1 MFLKFFLNFNL
12 LMMIFL
18 PMLSLTSSDWFL
30 SWFYMEM
37 MLMFFYSLF
46 FKLNWDILS
55 NFSSMKYFIIQSL
68 ASMLLLVTGLGVFF
82 HSDLN
87 LLLNFIFFLSLL
99 IKLGV
104 YPFHFWVIPILKN
117 LNLLMT
123 FLLLYLMK
131 IIPLSFMNLIL
142 YEFYQDKL
150 MLMMVV
156 FLSFMTMFMGSLM
169 GNNFLSFNSMLGSSS
184 INHSGWFLLSMIGGL
199 FWYYFMMYGL
209 IFSFLLVSMFSLNGL
224 TTFFSLIGMSGLPPF
239 AVFFAKLKVLSF
251 LIYNNYLFFLIMII
265 VLSVFSLMY
274 YLKFSFYY
282 YLVEKNLFFNFNW
295 LFMSFLMFNSLTLF
309 LLFF

>member
-1 MFLKFFLNFNL
+1 MILKFFLNFNL

-46 FKLNWDILS
+46 FELNRDILS

-68 ASMLLLVTGLGVFF
+68 ASMLLLVTGLGIFF
-82 HSDLN
+82 HTN
-87 LLLNFIFFLSLL
+87 MILLKIFFFMSLL
-99 IKLGV
+99 MKLGI

-142 YEFYQDKL
+142 YEFYQEDL
-150 MLMMVV
+150 MLLMVI
-156 FLSFMTMFMGSLM
+156 FLSIMTMFMGSLM
-169 GNNFLSFNSMLGSSS
+169 GNNFLNFNSMLGSSS
-184 INHSGWFLLSMIGGL
+184 INHSGWFLLSMVGGL
-199 FWYYFMMYGL
+199 LWHYFVIYGL
-209 IFSFLLVSMFSLNGL
+209 IFLFLLVSIFSSNGL
-224 TTFFSLIGMSGLPPF
+224 TIFSSLIGLSGLPPF
-239 AVFFAKLKVLSF
+239 AIFFAKLKVLSLLIINEYLF
-251 LIYNNYLFFLIMII
+251 LILVII
-265 VLSVFSLMY
+265 ILSVFSLMY

-282 YLVEKNLFFNFNW
+282 YLKEMNMFFNFNW
-295 LFMSFLMFNSLTLF
+295 LFSSF
-309 LLFF
+309 LLFNGFTLVLLFF